1 MSINETNET
10 IFEECESAVRS
21 YSRSFPAVFDRAK
34 GDWLFAQDGTRY
46 VDFFAGAGSLNYGHN
61 PEAIKRSL
69 IDYLEN
75 DGLAHG
81 LDFATSAKG
90 AFLDAFRHHILAPR
104 GLDYKVQFCSPS
116 GTNAIEAALKLARL
130 VTGRSNIVSFSGGF
144 HGVSLGS
151 LAVTGSQFF
160 KQGLYQSLPKT
171 TLVPYPDSPF
181 GAFDSLDLLRRM
193 IEDSGSGTEKPA
205 AILLE
210 TVQAEGGIY
219 IAPIDFLRE
228 LRLFCDK
235 HGILLIADEIQVGC
249 GRTGAFFSFERA
261 GIKPDLVTLAKSIGG
276 YGLPMA
282 ILLIRPEIDIWKP
295 GQHNGTFRG
304 NQLAFIAGAEAIR
317 RFWAD
322 DKFAAEVREKGGI
335 VADYLE
341 RHVTGVFG
349 APVRGMGLIW
359 GIDHSGIPGITAS
372 QVSRLCFAKG
382 LVVEV
387 CGRQHE
393 VLKILPPLSVSK
405 TNLEFGLR
413 IIVEALHQAT
423 DGTCSPTIYTVAGA
437 A

>member
-90 AFLDAFRHHILAPR
+90 AFLDAFRQHILAPR

-116 GTNAIEAALKLARL
+116 GTNAIEAALKLARI

-151 LAVTGSQFF
+151 LSVTGSSFF
-160 KQGLYQSLPKT
+160 KQGIHHSLLKT

-181 GAFDSLDLLRRM
+181 GIFDSIDLLRRI

-219 IAPIDFLRE
+219 IAPNE
-228 LRLFCDK
+228 
-235 HGILLIADEIQVGC
+235 E
-249 GRTGAFFSFERA
+249 
-261 GIKPDLVTLAKSIGG
+261 
-276 YGLPMA
+276 M
-282 ILLIRPEIDIWKP
+282 
-295 GQHNGTFRG
+295 
-304 NQLAFIAGAEAIR
+304 
-317 RFWAD
+317 
-322 DKFAAEVREKGGI
+322 VREHARQGGFPANRVSAVSSI
-335 VADYLE
+335 
-341 RHVTGVFG
+341 
-349 APVRGMGLIW
+349 
-359 GIDHSGIPGITAS
+359 IDPTTA
-372 QVSRLCFAKG
+372 
-382 LVVEV
+382 E
-387 CGRQHE
+387 
-393 VLKILPPLSVSK
+393 
-405 TNLEFGLR
+405 
-413 IIVEALHQAT
+413 
-423 DGTCSPTIYTVAGA
+423 
-437 A
+437 